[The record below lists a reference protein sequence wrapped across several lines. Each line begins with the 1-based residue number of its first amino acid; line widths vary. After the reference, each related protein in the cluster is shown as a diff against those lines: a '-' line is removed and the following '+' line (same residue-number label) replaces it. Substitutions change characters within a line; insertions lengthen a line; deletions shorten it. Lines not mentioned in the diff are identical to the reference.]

1 MCRPG
6 DSSPTR
12 GFPLS
17 DFDYLSVLI
26 SIVLGLGITNLLGG
40 LATLVRRRSRI
51 AMYWPLPVWIV
62 TLFLIHVQTWWAM
75 FGLREIQHWSF
86 EAFLVVLMQPVLLYL
101 MSALILPESMDGE
114 TKIDLK
120 ETYFRERAWFFAAF
134 LAVLFVSLSK
144 DLVLSG
150 HLPDW
155 PNLGAH
161 IIFIL
166 FALIGVTTRNDL
178 VHKFLA
184 PFGFLIL
191 CTYIGVLFTMLG

>member
-1 MCRPG
+1 
-6 DSSPTR
+6 
-12 GFPLS
+12 LS

-40 LATLVRRRSRI
+40 LATLVRRRSHI

-75 FGLREIQHWSF
+75 FGLRQVPHWSF

-101 MSALILPESMDGE
+101 MSALIVPEPADGE
-114 TKIDLK
+114 TKVDLR
-120 ETYFRERAWFFAAF
+120 ETYFRERGWFFACF
-134 LAVLFVSLSK
+134 LAVLCVSLSK

-150 HLPDW
+150 HLPAW

-161 IIFIL
+161 IVFIL
-166 FALIGVTTRNDL
+166 FALIGIATKSDL

-191 CTYIGVLFTMLG
+191 CTYIAVLFTRLA

>member
-1 MCRPG
+1 M
-6 DSSPTR
+6 
-12 GFPLS
+12 S

-40 LATLVRRRSRI
+40 LATLVRRRGRI

-62 TLFLIHVQTWWAM
+62 TLFLIHVQTWWSM
-75 FGLREIQHWSF
+75 FGLRQIQHWSF

-101 MSALILPESMDGE
+101 MSALILPEAADGE
-114 TKIDLK
+114 ASIDLK
-120 ETYFRERAWFFAAF
+120 ETYFRERAWFFASF
-134 LAVLFVSLSK
+134 LAVLLVSLSK

-150 HLPDW
+150 HFPAW

-161 IIFIL
+161 IVFIF
-166 FALIGVTTRNDL
+166 FALIGVATKSDL
-178 VHKFLA
+178 AHKFLA

-191 CTYIGVLFTMLG
+191 CAYIAALFTMLPG